1 MSEYLTMKLDIE
13 DKMDIIAALEKIGL
27 PFEEHDTATNLHGYQ
42 GDTRK
47 QTAEIVVRRQ
57 HIGGSSNDLGFKWNE
72 KTKKWDM
79 IVSDYDNHSPLV
91 KTFEQVV
98 TVGMLQRAC
107 EDSMRT
113 CEIVSGSIPT
123 SIKSTTQQPIRLR
136 ITR

>member
-13 DKMDIIAALEKIGL
+13 DKEDIVAALEKIGI
-27 PFEEHDTATNLHGYQ
+27 PFETHDTAVNLHGYQ

-47 QTAEIVVRRQ
+47 QTAEIVIRRQ
-57 HIGGSSNDLGFKWNE
+57 HIGGASNDLGFKWNGE
-72 KTKKWDM
+72 TKKWEM

-98 TVGMLQRAC
+98 TVVMLQRAC

-123 SIKSTTQQPIRLR
+123 NIKSTTQQPIRLR